1 MKFPTILYKCPGMHQ
16 RPGGTY
22 SYIAA
27 PDEETAKSLMSEGW
41 HGALPDAIKPP
52 KEVKVAPKLDAPPTR
67 DELMT
72 KAKAMGIKFKGNV
85 SNKELLAEI
94 TNVLSK

>member
-1 MKFPTILYKCPGMHQ
+1 MKFPTILYKCPGIHQ

-27 PDEETAKSLMSEGW
+27 PDEETADSLMSEGW
-41 HGALPDAIKPP
+41 HSTLLDAIKPP
-52 KEVKVAPKLDAPPTR
+52 TKVKEAPKLDAPPTR

-72 KAKAMGIKFKGNV
+72 KAKAMGLEFKGNV
-85 SNKELLAEI
+85 SNKQLLAEI
-94 TNVLSK
+94 TKVLNK